1 MDVRAKQLTGVEYQR
16 ICGLPESDPTRSLLL
31 VLMLRSP
38 PTPLK
43 HRVHETWT
51 VERIV
56 RGGDSRAPPI
66 TEASG

>member
-1 MDVRAKQLTGVEYQR
+1 MDVRAEQLTGVEYQR

-31 VLMLRSP
+31 MLRSP
-38 PTPLK
+38 PPRLK
-43 HRVHETWT
+43 HRVHETWK

-56 RGGDSRAPPI
+56 REGDSRAPPN